1 VSDRDRIGFIGLG
14 IMGKPMAVRLVRAGF
29 PVVVHNRSPEAAEEL
44 AAAGAESAS
53 SPREIAERSDVV
65 VTMLP
70 DSPDV
75 EAVVLG
81 EGGVIAGVREGML
94 VVDMSTIAPATAR
107 QVHAALAERG
117 VEAVDAPVSGGEPA
131 AVDGQLSIM
140 AGGSEAAVKR
150 AEPIFAE
157 LGKATT
163 HIGPPGAG
171 QVAKAANQVV
181 VALTIQ
187 AVSEALTLAAKAGV
201 DPARVREALLGGFAQ
216 SKILDAHGE
225 RMLEDRFDPGFRIEL
240 HRKDLAI
247 ALQTAREDGV
257 ALPATAHVAEM
268 FNALIAQGSGARDH
282 SALVTLYRRLSGGY
296 SDSSPS
302 TAAAT

>member
-1 VSDRDRIGFIGLG
+1 VSDRIGFIGLG

-29 PVVVHNRSPEAAEEL
+29 PVVVHNRSPQAVEEL
-44 AAAGAESAS
+44 AGEGAETAS
-53 SPREIAERSDVV
+53 SPREIAERADVV

-81 EGGVIAGVREGML
+81 DDGVIAAVREGML
-94 VVDMSTIAPATAR
+94 LVDMSTIAPATAR

-140 AGGSEAAVKR
+140 AGGSEGAVKR
-150 AEPIFAE
+150 AGPIFRE
-157 LGKATT
+157 LGKVTT
-163 HIGPPGAG
+163 HIGGPGAG

-187 AVSEALTLAAKAGV
+187 AVAEALTLASKAGV
-201 DPARVREALLGGFAQ
+201 DPACVREALLGGFAQ
-216 SKILDAHGE
+216 SKILEAHGE
-225 RMLEDRFDPGFRIEL
+225 KMLEDRFEPGFRIEL
-240 HRKDLAI
+240 HRKDVGI
-247 ALQTAREDGV
+247 ALETARDQGV
-257 ALPATAHVAEM
+257 ALPATAQVAEL
-268 FNALIAQGSGARDH
+268 FNALIAQGSGSLDH
-282 SALVTLYRRLSGGY
+282 SALVTLYRQLSA
-296 SDSSPS
+296 S
-302 TAAAT
+302 

>member
-1 VSDRDRIGFIGLG
+1 VSDRIGFIGLG

-29 PVVVHNRSPEAAEEL
+29 PIVVHNRSPQAVEEL
-44 AAAGAESAS
+44 AGEGAETAS
-53 SPREIAERSDVV
+53 SPREIAERADVV
-65 VTMLP
+65 ITMLP

-81 EGGVIAGVREGML
+81 DDGVIAAVREGML
-94 VVDMSTIAPATAR
+94 LVDMSTIAPATAR

-140 AGGSEAAVKR
+140 AGGSEGAVKR
-150 AEPIFAE
+150 ADPIFGE
-157 LGKATT
+157 LGKVTT
-163 HIGPPGAG
+163 HIGGPGAG

-187 AVSEALTLAAKAGV
+187 AVAEALTLASKAGV

-216 SKILDAHGE
+216 SKILEAHGAK
-225 RMLEDRFDPGFRIEL
+225 MLEDRFEPGFRIEL
-240 HRKDLAI
+240 HRKDVGI
-247 ALQTAREDGV
+247 ALETARDQGV
-257 ALPATAHVAEM
+257 ALPATAQVAEL
-268 FNALIAQGSGARDH
+268 FNALIAQGSGSLDH
-282 SALVTLYRRLSGGY
+282 SALVTLYRQLSA
-296 SDSSPS
+296 S
-302 TAAAT
+302 

>member
-1 VSDRDRIGFIGLG
+1 MSDRDRIGFIGLG
-14 IMGKPMAVRLVRAGF
+14 IMGKPMAARLVRAGF
-29 PVVVHNRSPEAAEEL
+29 PVVVHNRSPEAVEEL
-44 AAAGAESAS
+44 AAEGAESAS
-53 SPREIAERSDVV
+53 APRETAERSDVV

-81 EGGVIAGVREGML
+81 EDGVIAGAREGML
-94 VVDMSTIAPATAR
+94 LVDMSTIAPATAR

-140 AGGSEAAVKR
+140 AGGSEAAVER

-163 HIGPPGAG
+163 HIGAPGAG

-187 AVSEALTLAAKAGV
+187 AVAEALTLASKAGV

-216 SKILDAHGE
+216 SKILEAHGE
-225 RMLEDRFDPGFRIEL
+225 RMLEGRFDPGFRIEL

-247 ALQTAREDGV
+247 ALQSAREDGV
-257 ALPATAHVAEM
+257 PLLATAQVAEL
-268 FNALIAQGSGARDH
+268 FNALIAQGSGTLDH
-282 SALVTLYRRLSGGY
+282 SALVTLYRALSA
-296 SDSSPS
+296 SDDS
-302 TAAAT
+302 

>member
-1 VSDRDRIGFIGLG
+1 MSDRDRIGFIGLG
-14 IMGKPMAVRLVRAGF
+14 IMGKPMAARLVRAGF
-29 PVVVHNRSPEAAEEL
+29 PVVVHNRSPQAVEELTAEGAEAA
-44 AAAGAESAS
+44 GSA
-53 SPREIAERSDVV
+53 REIAERSDVV
-65 VTMLP
+65 ITMLP

-81 EGGVIAGVREGML
+81 DDGVVAGVREGML
-94 VVDMSTIAPATAR
+94 VIDMSTIAPAMAR

-131 AVDGQLSIM
+131 AIDGQLSIM
-140 AGGSEAAVKR
+140 AGGSEAALDR
-150 AEPIFAE
+150 AAPIFAE

-163 HIGPPGAG
+163 HIGPAGAG

-187 AVSEALTLAAKAGV
+187 AVAEALTLASKAGV

-216 SKILDAHGE
+216 SKILEAHGE
-225 RMLEDRFDPGFRIEL
+225 RMLEGRFDPGFRIEL

-257 ALPATAHVAEM
+257 PLLATAQVAELM
-268 FNALIAQGSGARDH
+268 NALIAQGSGALDH
-282 SALVTLYRRLSGGY
+282 SALFTLYDRLSGSG
-296 SDSSPS
+296 
-302 TAAAT
+302 

>member
-1 VSDRDRIGFIGLG
+1 VSDRIGFIGLG

-29 PVVVHNRSPEAAEEL
+29 PIVVHNRSPQAVEEL
-44 AAAGAESAS
+44 AGEGAETAS
-53 SPREIAERSDVV
+53 SPREIAERADVV
-65 VTMLP
+65 ITMLP

-81 EGGVIAGVREGML
+81 DDGVIAAVREGML
-94 VVDMSTIAPATAR
+94 LVDMSTIAPATAR

-140 AGGSEAAVKR
+140 AGGSEGAVKR
-150 AEPIFAE
+150 ADPIFGE
-157 LGKATT
+157 LGKVTT
-163 HIGPPGAG
+163 HIGGPGAG

-187 AVSEALTLAAKAGV
+187 AVAEALTLASKAGV

-216 SKILDAHGE
+216 SKILEAHGE
-225 RMLEDRFDPGFRIEL
+225 KMLEDRFEPGFRIEL
-240 HRKDLAI
+240 HRKDVGI
-247 ALQTAREDGV
+247 ALGTARDIGV
-257 ALPATAHVAEM
+257 ALPATAQVAEL
-268 FNALIAQGSGARDH
+268 FNALIAQGSGSLDH
-282 SALVTLYRRLSGGY
+282 SALVTLYRQLSA
-296 SDSSPS
+296 S
-302 TAAAT
+302 

>member
-1 VSDRDRIGFIGLG
+1 MSDRDRIGFIGLG
-14 IMGKPMAVRLVRAGF
+14 IMGKPMALRLVRAGF
-29 PVVVHNRSPEAAEEL
+29 PLVVHNRSRPAVDEL
-44 AAAGAESAS
+44 TEAGADAAS
-53 SPREIAERSDVV
+53 SPREVAERSDVV
-65 VTMLP
+65 ITMLP

-81 EGGVIAGVREGML
+81 EDGVLEGVREQML
-94 VVDMSTIAPATAR
+94 LVDMSTIAPATTR
-107 QVHAALAERG
+107 HIHETLAERN

-131 AVDGQLSIM
+131 AIDGQLSIM
-140 AGGSEAAVKR
+140 AGGSDAALER

-187 AVSEALTLAAKAGV
+187 AVAEALTLAQQADV

-216 SKILDAHGE
+216 SKILEAHGE
-225 RMLEDRFDPGFRIEL
+225 KMLEDHFEPGFRIAL
-240 HRKDLAI
+240 HRKDVGI
-247 ALQTAREDGV
+247 ALETARDHGV
-257 ALPATAHVAEM
+257 ALPATAQVAEL
-268 FNALIAQGSGARDH
+268 FNALIAQGSGDRDH
-282 SALVTLYRRLSGGY
+282 SALVTLYRQLSG
-296 SDSSPS
+296 S
-302 TAAAT
+302 